1 MSQDTQTLDLQA
13 QIAELQ
19 RQLAEMKNELKVK
32 KAKPVVEKTSKPYAK
47 LNGHY
52 FKLECDKVPQ
62 EIMSTITTQIEK
74 ILTDV
79 ETNED
84 LVKSLLG
91 RCLKQQFI
99 QKREIFFWTPN
110 QDQLMFGPVKA
121 GIKNAKDF
129 ELFEISP
136 EYLTDLGPAFDG
148 DRSGKIK
155 LETLVKL
162 EDFRKFEAEVK
173 TMEKLK
179 EKLEKMKAK

>member
-1 MSQDTQTLDLQA
+1 MSQDTQDLQA

-19 RQLAEMKNELKVK
+19 RQLAEMKNDLKVK
-32 KAKPVVEKTSKPYAK
+32 KAKPVVEKATKAYAK

-52 FKLECDKVPQ
+52 FKFMSEKAPAEIVEKVKA
-62 EIMSTITTQIEK
+62 QIEQ
-74 ILTDV
+74 ILNDV

-91 RCLKQQFI
+91 RCLKNEFVKNAQMY
-99 QKREIFFWTPN
+99 FWTPN

-129 ELFEISP
+129 ELFEIAR
-136 EYLTDLGPAFDG
+136 EYVDDLGPAFDG

-162 EDFRKFEAEVK
+162 EEFRKYEAELK

-179 EKLEKMKAK
+179 EKLEKMKSK